1 MERQAADGGVERLV
15 DLLNPAGRKREIAR
29 KEREKER
36 EIGRKER
43 EIARKERENFWG
55 ESEIS
60 LDQERSWTI
69 LAAVAK
75 RSVFGSADGFQ
86 PTEQGALHGAGDK
99 ADWLASGGSRRK

>member
-15 DLLNPAGRKREIAR
+15 DLLNPAGRK
-29 KEREKER
+29 
-36 EIGRKER
+36 R

-75 RSVFGSADGFQ
+75 KVGLRIC
-86 PTEQGALHGAGDK
+86 
-99 ADWLASGGSRRK
+99 

>member
-1 MERQAADGGVERLV
+1 MSARPSHSRS
-15 DLLNPAGRKREIAR
+15 AGRKERSARKEREIAR

-36 EIGRKER
+36 EIG
-43 EIARKERENFWG
+43 RKERENFWG

-75 RSVFGSADGFQ
+75 RSVFGSENRQ
-86 PTEQGALHGAGDK
+86 NTALYMVRVIKLVGE
-99 ADWLASGGSRRK
+99 RR

>member
-1 MERQAADGGVERLV
+1 MKAHGERA
-15 DLLNPAGRKREIAR
+15 PIAL
-29 KEREKER
+29 
-36 EIGRKER
+36 EIG
-43 EIARKERENFWG
+43 RKERENFWG

-86 PTEQGALHGAGDK
+86 PTEHGALHGAGDK
-99 ADWLASGGSRRK
+99 AGWRAEAADENDAVYKQVGARQDGGRWHL

>member
-1 MERQAADGGVERLV
+1 MKAHGERAPIALEI
-15 DLLNPAGRKREIAR
+15 GRKEREIAR
-29 KEREKER
+29 KERETAWKER
-36 EIGRKER
+36 EKER

-75 RSVFGSADGFQ
+75 KVGLRIY
-86 PTEQGALHGAGDK
+86 
-99 ADWLASGGSRRK
+99 

>member
-75 RSVFGSADGFQ
+75 KVGLRIC
-86 PTEQGALHGAGDK
+86 
-99 ADWLASGGSRRK
+99 